1 MGEKQQLREKIALL
15 KKQYEDC
22 QLADWSGL
30 IMNKLENIK
39 LFKEA
44 KCIAVYSALPGEVQT
59 FSFIE
64 RHYREKLLLL
74 PRVSGDDLLL
84 LPYSGR
90 KSVSVGAFGILEPI
104 LGPDCRSRESEADL
118 IIVPGMAFDRT
129 LNRLGRGRGFYDR
142 LLSAMDVPKIGIC
155 YSFQL
160 FDRIPIEHFD
170 KKMDLIITEDEIIG

>member
-1 MGEKQQLREKIALL
+1 MVEKQQLRKEIALL

-22 QLADWSGL
+22 QLVDRSEL
-30 IMNKLENIK
+30 IMNKLEK
-39 LFKEA
+39 TALFKQA
-44 KCIAVYSALPGEVQT
+44 KCIAVYSSLPGEVQT

-74 PRVSGDDLLL
+74 PRVSGEDLLL

-90 KSVSVGAFGILEPI
+90 ESVSVGAFGILEPI
-104 LGPDCRSRESEADL
+104 LSPDSRSRESEADL
-118 IIVPGMAFDRT
+118 IIVPGVAFDRT
-129 LNRLGRGRGFYDR
+129 MNRLGRGRGFYDR
-142 LLSAMDVPKIGIC
+142 LLSVLDVPKIGIC

-160 FDRIPIEHFD
+160 FDRIPAEHFD